1 MKRLPRFAWPFSRK
15 TNTSDY
21 RFRLSL
27 LILGLRN
34 VSFIKIDVEGSEMD
48 VINGARRL
56 LAKQRPAL
64 IVEIWNLQ
72 EPEIRTRKVN
82 TICAYG

>member
-1 MKRLPRFAWPFSRK
+1 
-15 TNTSDY
+15 
-21 RFRLSL
+21 
-27 LILGLRN
+27 
-34 VSFIKIDVEGSEMD
+34 MD

-64 IVEIWNLQ
+64 IVEIWNLE

-82 TICAYG
+82 TICAYGYKAVPISRIDTLFERAD

>member
-1 MKRLPRFAWPFSRK
+1 
-15 TNTSDY
+15 
-21 RFRLSL
+21 
-27 LILGLRN
+27 
-34 VSFIKIDVEGSEMD
+34 MD

-64 IVEIWNLQ
+64 IVEIWNLE
-72 EPEIRTRKVN
+72 EPEIRTRIN